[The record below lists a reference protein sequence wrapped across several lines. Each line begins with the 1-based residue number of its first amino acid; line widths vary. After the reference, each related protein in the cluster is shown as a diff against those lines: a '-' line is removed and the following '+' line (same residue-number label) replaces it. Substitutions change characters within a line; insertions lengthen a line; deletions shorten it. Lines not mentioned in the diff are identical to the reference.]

1 MARDESMNSPSF
13 KFRIPTTSKAYSW
26 IMEKQDAG
34 ENVSRALRFLIESH
48 GDMFDTLYAR
58 DEEII
63 ALKRQIEALKNRGN
77 SQYQAKFIAEADKLA
92 RIKKADRQS

>member
-1 MARDESMNSPSF
+1 MNSPSF

-63 ALKRQIEALKNRGN
+63 ALKRQIESLKNQGN
-77 SQYQAKFIAEADKLA
+77 SQYQAKFEAERDKLA
-92 RIKKADRQS
+92 RIKKADRVR

>member
-1 MARDESMNSPSF
+1 MGERMNSPSF

-48 GDMFDTLYAR
+48 GDIFDTLYAR
-58 DEEII
+58 DEEIV
-63 ALKRQIEALKNRGN
+63 ALKRQLEHEKNKGS
-77 SQYQAKFIAEADKLA
+77 SQFQAKFNAEADKLA
-92 RIKKADRQS
+92 RIKKADRAR

>member
-1 MARDESMNSPSF
+1 MNSPSF

-26 IMEKQDAG
+26 IMDKQDAG

-48 GDMFDTLYAR
+48 GDIFDTLYAR

-63 ALKRQIEALKNRGN
+63 ALKRQLEHEKNKGN
-77 SQYQAKFIAEADKLA
+77 SQYQAKFEAERDKLA
-92 RIKKADRQS
+92 RIKKADRVH

>member
-1 MARDESMNSPSF
+1 MNSPSF

-58 DEEII
+58 DEEIV
-63 ALKRQIEALKNRGN
+63 ALKRQLEALKNQGN
-77 SQYQAKFIAEADKLA
+77 SQYQAKFEAERDKLA
-92 RIKKADRQS
+92 RIKKADRVQ

>member
-1 MARDESMNSPSF
+1 MNSPSF

-26 IMEKQDAG
+26 IIEKQDAG

-58 DEEII
+58 DEEIV
-63 ALKRQIEALKNRGN
+63 ALKRQLEALKNQGN

-92 RIKKADRQS
+92 RIKKADRARSSER

>member
-1 MARDESMNSPSF
+1 MNSPSF

-48 GDMFDTLYAR
+48 GDIFDTLYAR
-58 DEEII
+58 DEEIV
-63 ALKRQIEALKNRGN
+63 ALKRQLEHEKNKGN
-77 SQYQAKFIAEADKLA
+77 SQYQAKFNAEVDKLA
-92 RIKKADRQS
+92 RIKKAERVRSASDS

>member
-1 MARDESMNSPSF
+1 MNSPSF

-48 GDMFDTLYAR
+48 GEMFDTLYAR
-58 DEEII
+58 DEEIV
-63 ALKRQIEALKNRGN
+63 ALKRQLEALKNKGN
-77 SQYQAKFIAEADKLA
+77 SQYQAKFQAERDKLA
-92 RIKKADRQS
+92 RIKKAERQL

>member
-1 MARDESMNSPSF
+1 MNSPSF

-34 ENVSRALRFLIESH
+34 ENVSRALRLLIESH

-58 DEEII
+58 DQQIVG
-63 ALKRQIEALKNRGN
+63 LKRQLERELNKGN
-77 SQYQAKFIAEADKLA
+77 SQYQAKFEAERDKLA
-92 RIKKADRQS
+92 RIKKADRAR